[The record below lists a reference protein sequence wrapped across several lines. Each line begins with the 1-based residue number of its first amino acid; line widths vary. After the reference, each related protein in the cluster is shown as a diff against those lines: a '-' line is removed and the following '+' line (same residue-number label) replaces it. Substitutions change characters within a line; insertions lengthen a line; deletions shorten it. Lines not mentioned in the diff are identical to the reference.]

1 MKAFLEKHNVLI
13 DWILFA
19 LVVFGFGWLI
29 AVPVTA
35 AEFTEV
41 AVNNDSASLFEL
53 LSVLVGGDKAAQ
65 WLSLIGLVC
74 YLFTH
79 VIAWLPPEWV
89 AKLPTWLIKFIEYLA
104 GNYRG
109 TKNELVNTVKRTR

>member
-1 MKAFLEKHNVLI
+1 MKAFLKKYDVLI
-13 DWILFA
+13 DCLLFVA
-19 LVVFGFGWLI
+19 MMIGFFWLI
-29 AVPVTA
+29 AMPVSA
-35 AEFTEV
+35 AELVTPGV
-41 AVNNDSASLFEL
+41 SDSLSLFEI
-53 LSVLVGGDKAAQ
+53 LSSLVGGDKAAQ

-79 VIAWLPPEWV
+79 IIAWLPPEWV

-109 TKNELVNTVKRTR
+109 TKNENNSASTTRIL

>member
-1 MKAFLEKHNVLI
+1 MKAFLKKHDVLI
-13 DWILFA
+13 DCLLFVA
-19 LVVFGFGWLI
+19 VMVGFFWLI
-29 AVPVTA
+29 VTPVA
-35 AEFTEV
+35 AADLIVT
-41 AVNNDSASLFEL
+41 SADDPLSLFDL
-53 LSVLVGGDKAAQ
+53 LSALVGGDKAAQ

-79 VIAWLPPEWV
+79 IIAWLPPEWV
-89 AKLPTWLIKFIEYLA
+89 AKLPTWLIKFIAYLA